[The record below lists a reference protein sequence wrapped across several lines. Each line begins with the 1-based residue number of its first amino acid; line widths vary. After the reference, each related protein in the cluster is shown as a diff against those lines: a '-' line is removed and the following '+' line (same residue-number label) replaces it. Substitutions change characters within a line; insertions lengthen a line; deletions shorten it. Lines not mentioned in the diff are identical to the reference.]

1 MKKIINI
8 NLFLSLVLLIS
19 GCEKK
24 LELSNPQS
32 IDASTALSTDD
43 RVKKAL
49 IGNYAA
55 LGSSSL
61 FGGDVL
67 WMSELLASDNEL
79 NWVGTYPDPR
89 QIIGKAIFTN
99 NSNVSSTWSAA
110 YGVIFNSNN
119 ILGAIDVVK
128 AADKNKVKGEALLQR
143 ALVYFELVKFFGEKP
158 YVAGS
163 PDQLKGVPL
172 ITASG
177 PAAPQDVFYQL
188 SRASVA
194 AVYTQVLA
202 DAVEAESLLP
212 NTNGVYLNKAAAS
225 LLLARVYLQQANYTA
240 ARDAANRCITT
251 ATANSFGL
259 MTNYEDAFNQSANT
273 KEDLFAMQ
281 VTTQA
286 GSNSCFIFFSTSTFG
301 ARDGDIE
308 VTDKHYDKYTSGDA
322 RKDLFFYEADAYR
335 AGKWRDNYKNVKV
348 MRLAEAYLTRAECN
362 ARLSTNVG
370 ATVSSDLNQTRSRA
384 GLSLLAAPTLQDVLD
399 ERELELAFEGQ
410 GAWDAKR
417 LKLSVDGKAYN
428 DDKMTF
434 PIPLREMNV
443 NKNLEQNPGYPK
455 S

>member
-1 MKKIINI
+1 
-8 NLFLSLVLLIS
+8 
-19 GCEKK
+19 
-24 LELSNPQS
+24 
-32 IDASTALSTDD
+32 
-43 RVKKAL
+43 
-49 IGNYAA
+49 
-55 LGSSSL
+55 
-61 FGGDVL
+61 
-67 WMSELLASDNEL
+67 
-79 NWVGTYPDPR
+79 
-89 QIIGKAIFTN
+89 
-99 NSNVSSTWSAA
+99 
-110 YGVIFNSNN
+110 
-119 ILGAIDVVK
+119 
-128 AADKNKVKGEALLQR
+128 
-143 ALVYFELVKFFGEKP
+143 
-158 YVAGS
+158 
-163 PDQLKGVPL
+163 
-172 ITASG
+172 
-177 PAAPQDVFYQL
+177 
-188 SRASVA
+188 
-194 AVYTQVLA
+194 
-202 DAVEAESLLP
+202 
-212 NTNGVYLNKAAAS
+212 
-225 LLLARVYLQQANYTA
+225 
-240 ARDAANRCITT
+240 
-251 ATANSFGL
+251 

-443 NKNLEQNPGYPK
+443 NKNLEQNPGYAN
-455 S
+455 

>member
-32 IDASTALSTDD
+32 IDAATALSTDD

-67 WMSELLASDNEL
+67 MMSELLASDDEL
-79 NWVGTYPDPR
+79 NWVGTFPDPR
-89 QIIGKAIFTN
+89 QIIAKAMLTN
-99 NSNVSSTWSAA
+99 NTFAASTWSEA
-110 YGVIFNSNN
+110 YSVIFNSNN
-119 ILGAIDVVK
+119 ILGAINVVK
-128 AADKNKVKGEALLQR
+128 DADKNKVKGEALLQR
-143 ALVYFELVKFFGEKP
+143 AMVYFELVKFFGEKP
-158 YVAGS
+158 FVAGN

-172 ITASG
+172 ITAVG

-188 SRASVA
+188 DRASVA
-194 AVYTQVLA
+194 AVYAQVLT
-202 DAVEAESLLP
+202 DAMQAETLLP

-225 LLLARVYLQQANYTA
+225 MFLARVYLQQANYAA

-251 ATANSFGL
+251 ATANGFGL
-259 MTNYEDAFNQSANT
+259 MTDFEDAFNQSANT

-286 GSNSCFIFFSTSTFG
+286 GSNSCFVYFSTATYG

-308 VTDKHYDKYTSGDA
+308 VSDKHYDKYSSEDK
-322 RKDLFFYEADAYR
+322 RKDLFFYEAGSYR
-335 AGKWRDNYKNVKV
+335 VGKWRDNYKNVKV

-362 ARLSTNVG
+362 SRLSTNVG
-370 ATVSSDLNQTRSRA
+370 ATVSADLNQTRSRA
-384 GLSLLAAPTLQDVLD
+384 GLSLLSAPTLENILT

-417 LKLSVDGKAYN
+417 LKLSIDGKAY
-428 DDKMTF
+428 DDVKLTF

-443 NKNLEQNPGYPK
+443 NKNLTQNPGYTN
-455 S
+455 